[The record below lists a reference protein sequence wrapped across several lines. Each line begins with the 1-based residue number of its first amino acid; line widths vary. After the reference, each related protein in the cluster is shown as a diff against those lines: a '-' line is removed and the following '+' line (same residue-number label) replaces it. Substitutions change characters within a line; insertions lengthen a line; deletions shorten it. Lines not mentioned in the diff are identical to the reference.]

1 MLTTLDIK
9 IALLRKGLTSAE
21 LAQRAGVDRSAIHHI
36 IYRHQ
41 RSRRLRRLVAEA
53 IGLSY
58 EAVWGEPESA
68 GRRPGWLKGRP
79 RKKAA

>member
-1 MLTTLDIK
+1 MLSPLDIK
-9 IALLRKGLTSAE
+9 IELLRRGLTAAE
-21 LAQRAGVDRSAIHHI
+21 LGRRANVDRSAITHTI
-36 IYRHQ
+36 SNRK